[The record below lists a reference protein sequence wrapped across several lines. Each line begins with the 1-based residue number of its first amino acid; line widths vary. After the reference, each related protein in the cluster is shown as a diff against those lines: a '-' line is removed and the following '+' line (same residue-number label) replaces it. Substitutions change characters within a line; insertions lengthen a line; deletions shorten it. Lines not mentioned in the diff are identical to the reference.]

1 MVSLRLRPVFL
12 RTGRLSHLVSLLLLQ
27 FVHRPLQS
35 LLQQVHQP
43 HRVSRPSLKLL
54 PEKQKF
60 RERQRERER
69 DRERQRERE
78 RERERQRERRR
89 RWNQSSLHPKTELL
103 QQVLMLDVLSTVIIM
118 TTND

>member
-1 MVSLRLRPVFL
+1 MVSLRLHFL
-12 RTGRLSHLVSLLLLQ
+12 RLRPAFLKTGRLSHLVSLLLLQ
-27 FVHRPLQS
+27 FVHRPLQP

-60 RERQRERER
+60 RER
-69 DRERQRERE
+69 
-78 RERERQRERRR
+78 RRR
-89 RWNQSSLHPKTELL
+89 RRSQSPLHPRTELPR
-103 QQVLMLDVLSTVIIM
+103 QVLRPDVLSTVIIM